1 MIISDLNYL
10 EVAEST
16 NIAGGMDPASIS
28 QFQKISQ
35 MVNNKVN
42 QRAKSSSYAVAFRG
56 NATSTS
62 TAYNTS
68 TVNNVLNLLA

>member
-16 NIAGGMDPASIS
+16 NIVGGMDPIS
-28 QFQKISQ
+28 QYQKISQ
-35 MVNNKVN
+35 YINNKVN
-42 QRAKSSSYAVAFRG
+42 QDAKSHSYAVAFRG